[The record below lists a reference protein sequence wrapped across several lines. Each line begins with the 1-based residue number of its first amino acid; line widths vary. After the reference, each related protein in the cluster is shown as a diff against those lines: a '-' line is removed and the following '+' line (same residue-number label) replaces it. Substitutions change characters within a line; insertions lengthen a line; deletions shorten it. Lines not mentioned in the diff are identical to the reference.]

1 MLNHFFVLDIQPA
14 SDKQWPYD
22 SERPLLA
29 NAPLFSLQARQT
41 ISITRHSLPGTRVII
56 LFHTVFNQ
64 YND

>member
-1 MLNHFFVLDIQPA
+1 M
-14 SDKQWPYD
+14 
-22 SERPLLA
+22 LA